1 MEWSDL
7 IANARNGLIT
17 AAARKEHAIADGI
30 ANEYDIDRR
39 IAHMRAITRAYLALM
54 MALMGNLND
63 NVPATERVPLEDFR
77 DHLSDAFADTS
88 GAFRC
93 IADRLIVARPTPR
106 HAS

>member
-17 AAARKEHAIADGI
+17 AAARKEHAITDGI

-39 IAHMRAITRAYLALM
+39 IAHMRAIARAYLALM
-54 MALMGNLND
+54 MALMGDLND
-63 NVPATERVPLEDFR
+63 NVPATERASIEDFR
-77 DHLSDAFADTS
+77 DHVSDAFADTS

-93 IADRLIVARPTPR
+93 IADRLIVARQR